1 MFVGKAQS
9 EQQAMKRKNI
19 PLTISLLGALF
30 ACTPA
35 ADEESGHY
43 DVLIVNGTVYDGTLN
58 AASSTSIGII
68 DDRIASVAAASD
80 AEADLVID
88 AGGKV
93 VVPGFIDPHTHAGE
107 DLLAPERKTNANYLM
122 QGVTTVFIG
131 NDGRGLVDR
140 AAKVALMREQGTGTS
155 VAYFTG
161 HGSARQAAMGLEN
174 RAPTEEELQAMRDY
188 VEADM
193 RSGAIGLST
202 GLFYTPGSYSETG
215 EVIELAKVA
224 AAYDGV
230 YDSHLRDE
238 SSYNI
243 GVLGSIR
250 ELIRIG
256 EEASIPVHAAHLKA
270 LGRDVWGQS
279 GDIIALVAAAR
290 ERGVEV
296 TADQYPW
303 RASGTSLS
311 SSLIPGWVKADSE
324 EAMFERLANADLQ
337 DRIREEMEG
346 NLWRRGGEESLLI
359 TGESEWRGKTL
370 QEIAAQMETDPIAA
384 AIEVV
389 RSGNPSVA
397 SFNMNLADID
407 ALAIQPWVMTGSDGS
422 EGHPRKFASY
432 PKAYQ
437 EMVVG
442 KSLFPMERYVY
453 RSSGLVADSFYLCDR
468 GYIKEGLKADIAII
482 DLDNFRPVA
491 DFQNPTELATG
502 VTDMLINGRL
512 VITNS
517 NLTGTLPGEV
527 IDRQNLSCPD

>member
-1 MFVGKAQS
+1 
-9 EQQAMKRKNI
+9 
-19 PLTISLLGALF
+19 
-30 ACTPA
+30 
-35 ADEESGHY
+35 
-43 DVLIVNGTVYDGTLN
+43 
-58 AASSTSIGII
+58 
-68 DDRIASVAAASD
+68 
-80 AEADLVID
+80 
-88 AGGKV
+88 
-93 VVPGFIDPHTHAGE
+93 
-107 DLLAPERKTNANYLM
+107 M
-122 QGVTTVFIG
+122 QGVSTVFIG

-140 AAKVALMREQGTGTS
+140 AEKVALMQEQGTGTS

-161 HGSARQAAMGLEN
+161 HGTARTNAMGLEN
-174 RAPTEEELQAMRDY
+174 RAPTKDELQKMRDF

-193 RSGAIGLST
+193 RGGAIGLST
-202 GLFYTPGSYSETG
+202 GLFYTPGSYAETS

-224 AAYDGV
+224 AKYGGV

-243 GVLGSIR
+243 GVLGSIK
-250 ELIRIG
+250 ELIQIG
-256 EEASIPVHAAHLKA
+256 EAAKIPVHAAHLKA

-279 GDIIALVAAAR
+279 GDIVALVAAAR

-324 EAMFERLANADLQ
+324 EAMFGRLDNADLR

-359 TGESEWRGKTL
+359 TGDGEWRGKTL
-370 QEIAAQMETDPIAA
+370 QEIAEQMELDPIAA
-384 AIEVV
+384 AIEIV
-389 RSGNPSVA
+389 RGGNPSVA
-397 SFNMNLADID
+397 SFNMNPSDID
-407 ALAIQPWVMTGSDGS
+407 VLAVQPWVMTGSDGS

-437 EMVVG
+437 EMVVQ
-442 KSLFPMERYVY
+442 KSLFPMEYYVH

-482 DLDNFRPVA
+482 DLENFRPVA
-491 DFQNPTELATG
+491 DFQKPTELATG
-502 VTDMLINGRL
+502 VTDMLINGRM
-512 VITNS
+512 VIINS
-517 NLTGTLPGEV
+517 TLTGTLPGEIV
-527 IDRQNLSCPD
+527 DRQNLSCPD